1 MQREEVRHRIELPRD
16 YVQKIARRCGCSE
29 SYVSKVLAGRI
40 NQRHSDLQRKITRV
54 AMSYIDN
61 E

>member
-1 MQREEVRHRIELPRD
+1 MQEQVRHRIELPRG
-16 YVQKIARRCGCSE
+16 YVQIIARKLNCSE
-29 SYVSKVLAGRI
+29 SYVSKVLAGRV
-40 NQRHSDLQRKITRV
+40 NQRKSDLQRKITRV